1 MKRIFL
7 CIDGTSNA
15 AEVDPGRPTPSNVLV
30 FARALRGVDLDGD
43 AQVIGYMRG
52 VGTDDSAGVLR
63 RWAAQATGNGFSQL
77 ILEAYEFLANNYSL
91 GDQVYLLGFSR
102 GAAAARSLSGFTELF
117 GLLPNR
123 CRAFLPQAWEY
134 YNTHPQQRHLNQ
146 LRRVSE
152 EFATIAEEGVALL
165 LGHTRETAEDMR
177 AGVAQ
182 SPDNPDPRAHG
193 FLDRVRERTLAAA
206 EEGRAVY
213 VPLYLHFVGV
223 WDTVFHVDSQ
233 GYHEGRL
240 AWNVGMARQALAI
253 HEVRSDFPPAL
264 WTEKCRHQDVKQVW
278 FPGAHSDVGGG
289 NGNEPRS
296 SLALDWMVQ
305 QVLGHSRG
313 RADFDCRFLKDHATR
328 NVAAPLSSPQDDLL
342 WTFRRRER
350 RTIGGP
356 FQFRSRHADD
366 WTMTHPAYDWRNRDL
381 LARADAIAARLPHE

>member
-15 AEVDPGRPTPSNVLV
+15 PEVAPGGPTPSNVLV
-30 FARALRGVDLDGD
+30 FARALRTYDLDD
-43 AQVIGYMRG
+43 QVQVVGYMRG

-63 RWAAQATGNGFSQL
+63 RLLAQATGNGFSQL
-77 ILEAYEFLANNYSL
+77 ILEAYEFLANNYNL
-91 GDQVYLLGFSR
+91 GDEVYLLGFSR

-134 YNTHPQQRHLNQ
+134 YNTHPLARQLNRLRHAN
-146 LRRVSE
+146 E
-152 EFATIAEEGVALL
+152 ELASIAEEGVGLQL
-165 LGHTRETAEDMR
+165 RHVNECAEDMR
-177 AGVAQ
+177 AVSADV
-182 SPDNPDPRAHG
+182 PRNPDPRTHG
-193 FLDRVRERTLAAA
+193 FLDRVRERTRAAA
-206 EEGRAVY
+206 EEQRGVY

-233 GYHEGRL
+233 GFHEGRL

-278 FPGAHSDVGGG
+278 FSGAHSDVGGG
-289 NGNEPRS
+289 NANEERS

-305 QVLGHSRG
+305 QVLGQSGR
-313 RADFDCRFLKDHATR
+313 RADFDYRFLAGHATR
-328 NVAAPLSSPQDDLL
+328 DVVAGVSYPQDGLI
-342 WTFRRRER
+342 WRATARELR
-350 RTIGGP
+350 KIGGP
-356 FQFRSRHADD
+356 FQFRSSLADT
-366 WTMTHPAYDWRNRDL
+366 WTATHPTYNSRNRAI
-381 LARADAIAARLPHE
+381 LAQADAAAAKLPLE

>member
-15 AEVDPGRPTPSNVLV
+15 AEVAPGRPTPSNVLV
-30 FARALRGVDLDGD
+30 FARALRGFDLDGH

-52 VGTDDSAGVLR
+52 VGTDDSAGVIR
-63 RWAAQATGNGFSQL
+63 RALAQATGNGFSQL
-77 ILEAYEFLANNYSL
+77 ILEAYEFLANNYNL

-134 YNTHPQQRHLNQ
+134 YNTHPQHRHLGQ
-146 LRRVSE
+146 LQGANAE
-152 EFATIAEEGVALL
+152 LAEIAKEGVDLL

-177 AGVAQ
+177 AGLAEG
-182 SPDNPDPRAHG
+182 PENPDPRTHG
-193 FLDRVRERTLAAA
+193 FLERVRERTLAAA

-233 GYHEGRL
+233 GFHEGRL

-264 WTEKCRHQDVKQVW
+264 WTGKCRHQDVKQVW

-313 RADFDCRFLKDHATR
+313 RADFDYKFLNGHATR
-328 NVAAPLSSPQDDLL
+328 DPAAPLSTPQDDLL

-350 RTIGGP
+350 RAIGGL
-356 FQFRSRHADD
+356 FQFRSRLADD
-366 WTMTHPAYDWRNRDL
+366 WTMTHPTYGWRDRDIL
-381 LARADAIAARLPHE
+381 TGADAAATALPLE